1 MDTDSHLIA
10 PVYLLSSTIECYS
23 CDEVTIV
30 HCIAASGVSEEDE
43 PEEVGVRLRLLSNV
57 EQIDNA
63 ILPKLGEMAPA
74 YHTNRSMTQG
84 RRVWMNH
91 CVHCGAKQGDFYL
104 HSEPDGPFFAYEGG
118 GHVVRELLLENGA
131 FSFEADYSL

>member
-1 MDTDSHLIA
+1 MDTDQQLIA
-10 PVYLLSSTIECYS
+10 PIYLLSSTIECYA

-30 HCIAASGVSEEDE
+30 HCIAASGVTEEDE
-43 PEEVGVRLRLLSNV
+43 PDEVGVRLRLLSNV

-63 ILPKLGEMAPA
+63 ISAKLSEMAPP

-91 CVHCGAKQGDFYL
+91 CVHCGAKQGDFDL

-118 GHVVRELLLENGA
+118 VHVVKELLLANGV
-131 FSFEADYSL
+131 FTFDADYSL